1 MIYLDLYYPSST
13 SNCPSYRMIA
23 SVWGK
28 FVISQDTLDTE
39 AGVIVIPTQIE
50 YKTFNKEVH
59 HAYKPF
65 NR

>member
-1 MIYLDLYYPSST
+1 
-13 SNCPSYRMIA
+13 MIA